1 MKKVI
6 AVLFAALI
14 MAFAAVPAFAAEGNQ
29 TAATVSEEGYQSPV
43 ATVVPDPNPPA
54 SPVNKDTSGSS
65 PKTGSSDTAAYAV
78 IALSL
83 AAAGAATLVFVK
95 SGKSGK

>member
-1 MKKVI
+1 MKKII

-14 MAFAAVPAFAAEGNQ
+14 MAFSAVPAFAAED
-29 TAATVSEEGYQSPV
+29 YQSPV
-43 ATVVPDPNPPA
+43 ATVVPDTNPPA

>member
-6 AVLFAALI
+6 AMLFAALI
-14 MAFAAVPAFAAEGNQ
+14 MAFSAVPAFA
-29 TAATVSEEGYQSPV
+29 EEVHSPTGV
-43 ATVVPDPNPPA
+43 TVPDTE
-54 SPVNKDTSGSS
+54 PVTSSTKKDDTPTS
-65 PKTGSSDTAAYAV
+65 PKTGSSDVAAYSA

-95 SGKSGK
+95 SKK

>member
-14 MAFAAVPAFAAEGNQ
+14 MAFAAVPAFAA
-29 TAATVSEEGYQSPV
+29 SEEGYQSPV